1 MEIQGKVALITGASR
16 GIGRAIAV
24 ELAQQGIKRLIL
36 VARDRQKLV
45 EVANEIEAMGTETAI
60 VALDLTQTIEVNIA
74 VAQLWRNF
82 GQIHLLV
89 NCAGVAY
96 QSSFLQSKMPQV
108 QEELSVN
115 LLGMYNLTSL
125 IARRMASQRQGTI
138 VNVSSLMGK
147 VAAPTMATYSATK
160 FAILGFTQALRQ
172 ELAEHNIRVIALL
185 PSLTDTDMVRD
196 LKLFRWVIPMTPQQV
211 AKALVTGMQNDS
223 PEILVGWQSHLAVL
237 CQRLAPWLLELIL
250 RIATPPA
257 PRRQQLE
264 EKVSFLAKIQRFADL
279 LLFRKNQCQ
288 PKSL

>member
-16 GIGRAIAV
+16 GIGRAIAL

-45 EVANEIEAMGTETAI
+45 DVANEIEALGTQAAI
-60 VALDLTQTIEVNIA
+60 VPLDLTQTIEVNIA
-74 VAQLWRNF
+74 VAQLWRNY

-196 LKLFRWVIPMTPQQV
+196 FKLFRWVIPMTSQEV

-237 CQRLAPWLLELIL
+237 CQRLFPWLLELIL

-257 PRRQQLE
+257 PTKQQPGERLN
-264 EKVSFLAKIQRFADL
+264 KLIPKLNFLTRIHRFGDL
-279 LLFRKNQCQ
+279 FLSRT
-288 PKSL
+288 

>member
-16 GIGRAIAV
+16 GIGRAIAL
-24 ELAQQGIKRLIL
+24 ELAQQGIHRLIL

-74 VAQLWRNF
+74 VAQLWRNY

-96 QSSFLQSKMPQV
+96 QSSFLQSKLPQV

-125 IARRMASQRQGTI
+125 IARRMVSQRQGTI

-196 LKLFRWVIPMTPQQV
+196 LKLFRWVIPMTTQEV
-211 AKALVTGMQNDS
+211 AKAFVAGMQRDA

-237 CQRLAPWLLELIL
+237 CQRLAPWLLEIIL

-257 PRRQQLE
+257 PRRQQPR
-264 EKVSFLAKIQRFADL
+264 EKLSFLAKIQRFGDL
-279 LLFRKNQCQ
+279 LLFRKTQCQ
-288 PKSL
+288 VKSL